1 MQTFSGMQRNR
12 ADQNALSRLL
22 LALLFVLYEA
32 LAMRY
37 LFLPPLFGVL
47 FFLYIKALDRQNSF
61 AFFLTLAMILVAE
74 ASKGYLFLSVLFF
87 YTVSYFLLLPK
98 LRIAVSCRLCLNGI
112 IVTYAYVGYW
122 AFAALFSNMFALPP
136 PLFDYRVI
144 FYIAIEFFL
153 VGLL

>member
-1 MQTFSGMQRNR
+1 MQRNR
-12 ADQNALSRLL
+12 ADQNALNRLL

-47 FFLYIKALDRQNSF
+47 FFLYIKALDRQN
-61 AFFLTLAMILVAE
+61 AFVFVLTVFMILVAE

-87 YTVSYFLLLPK
+87 DTVSYFFLLPRLK
-98 LRIAVSCRLCLNGI
+98 NAVSCRLCLNAI
-112 IVTYAYVGYW
+112 IVAHAYLGYW
-122 AFAALFSNMFALPP
+122 AFALLFSNMFALPA
-136 PLFDYRVI
+136 PLLDYRVI